1 MIQSHEHEDNGK
13 VTRNEWVFLAVA
25 FLIALIVRQMIH
37 VRLFP
42 DSIDY
47 LTFARNIFSGIHH
60 TGGITLNCYRRPPL
74 YPHLVALFSLGS
86 SSPAYLADV
95 GRQISV
101 FGGALLV
108 FPLYFLGRRMLGKTA
123 AAAAVLMVVITPEFL
138 YYSGA
143 VLTESL
149 CTLFVTTSMFILWR
163 FSSKKKG
170 HVRLLLLG
178 FLLGLTF
185 LTRHAAVGYL
195 GIALVWV
202 VFSRLIMKGPTN
214 SAVPVKWRGIQVLI
228 ILAGFFLAVSPQVLY
243 LHSETGRWA
252 LVVDSS
258 SPARWLPHAGENIHY
273 TKTYE
278 SVSSLTPDAE
288 LYLWEAEESPGLLS
302 IIAKEPSRY
311 ANAYVATLWT
321 GYFPDT
327 YPLPYPTIIL
337 IFALLGII
345 GLAKEKKF
353 RELLFSIWGFGGYY
367 LFLALFLNMRDRYM
381 FPSYPFLLL
390 TAGAGL
396 ATAVKLPSYFVRGG
410 AQNAKVR
417 WAAKVLLFGLMAGF
431 LLSASAVLIKK
442 QNSMANTEFF
452 ERLGR
457 DLSKIIEKNAVMFD
471 RTPHLAYFSGGIKA
485 SPPYAE
491 IDKVLHFARKRGVDY
506 WVVSSS
512 YVPGLRPQYLPL
524 LNPKKNHKGL
534 KPEAAYS
541 GKRGFIIV
549 VYRILPEGQ
558 NIPPS
563 HNQ

>member
-1 MIQSHEHEDNGK
+1 MIQSDGHKDNGK

-25 FLIALIVRQMIH
+25 FLTAVILRQMIH

-86 SSPAYLADV
+86 SSPTYLAEV
-95 GRQISV
+95 GHQISV

-123 AAAAVLMVVITPEFL
+123 AAAAILMAVITPEFL

-149 CTLFVTTSMFILWR
+149 CTLFVTTSIFILWT

-178 FLLGLTF
+178 FSLGLTF
-185 LTRHAAVGYL
+185 LSRHAAVGYL

-202 VFSRLIMKGPTN
+202 VFSRLVMKGPAN
-214 SAVPVKWRGIQVLI
+214 SAVPVKSSGIQALI

-258 SPARWLPHAGENIHY
+258 SPARWLPHAGENIRY
-273 TKTYE
+273 TKAYE

-302 IIAKEPSRY
+302 TIANQPRGYLK
-311 ANAYVATLWT
+311 AYVATLLR
-321 GYFPDT
+321 GYLPDT

-337 IFALLGII
+337 ILALIGII
-345 GLAKEKKF
+345 GLAKERKF
-353 RELLFSIWGFGGYY
+353 NELLFIMWGFAGYY
-367 LFLALFLNMRDRYM
+367 LFLTLFLNMRDRYM
-381 FPSYPFLLL
+381 FPAYPFLLL
-390 TAGAGL
+390 VAGAG
-396 ATAVKLPSYFVRGG
+396 AAAVVKLPSYFIREEVQKTRVQWAG
-410 AQNAKVR
+410 KVI
-417 WAAKVLLFGLMAGF
+417 LFGFILAF
-431 LLSASAVLIKK
+431 LLPASAVLIKK
-442 QNSMANTEFF
+442 QNALANTEFF

-457 DLSKIIEKNAVMFD
+457 DLSKKIEKGAVIFN
-471 RTPHLAYFSGGIKA
+471 RTPHLPYFSGGITA

-491 IDKVLHFARKRGVDY
+491 IDDVLHFARKRGVEY

-512 YVPGLRPQYLPL
+512 YVPSLRPQFFPL
-524 LNPKKNHKGL
+524 LNPDRDHKGL
-534 KPEAAYS
+534 MPVAVYKGSSEW
-541 GKRGFIIV
+541 IIV
-549 VYRILPEGQ
+549 VYRILPD
-558 NIPPS
+558 
-563 HNQ
+563 